1 MASTGYREG
10 GFDLSRERLEVV
22 VGKKKES
29 DTELSFEDALKELE
43 GIVGKL
49 ESGKLG
55 LEDSLAQY
63 EQGVRHLTQCYQLL
77 QHAERRIELVNGLDA
92 SGNPLT
98 VALDEDN
105 DTSLAAKGDARSRRR
120 TSTAS
125 KAAKRPSE
133 DEVDDESS
141 LF

>member
-1 MASTGYREG
+1 MM
-10 GFDLSRERLEVV
+10 
-22 VGKKKES
+22 GKKKET
-29 DTELSFEDALKELE
+29 DVELCFEDALKELE

-63 EQGVRHLTQCYQLL
+63 EQGVRHLKQCYQLL
-77 QHAERRIELVNGLDA
+77 EHAERRIELVNGLNA
-92 SGNPLT
+92 AGNPLT
-98 VALDEDN
+98 MALDDDD
-105 DTSLAAKGDARSRRR
+105 DTTLAAKGDARSRRR
-120 TSTAS
+120 TAT
-125 KAAKRPSE
+125 AAKAGKRPNA